1 MRLVLANPHYYS
13 YGKTLVNVL
22 LRRKDFMKYRYFLDR
37 YLKDEKK
44 DTAIY
49 IDGTKTSLAA
59 IKIRF
64 PFFPKFFT
72 YLELFVW
79 MLLNGVNPFKQTVY
93 FDLDELDP
101 KNDVLVDFARAKV
114 GKGGQKEKGVFSGM
128 KVIILTHYYLQP
140 KDIADSFKDLNGV
153 LLVAEN
159 DLTQVPYF
167 KRYFPWVEMV
177 YQLPFT
183 FTSRFQNRT
192 NFLSRANKCFAL
204 GTIAPVDKNNKDF
217 ISFFGT
223 DVLQPMRKTI
233 MEKYGM
239 YPDAL
244 DSVIRQYEDF
254 TFMRHNPNDSVY
266 LKFIKRYAPQ
276 FIQRFFLANQHKK
289 YYAFDVVKKYN
300 SYRMFVVPEENIG
313 LPSTNVF
320 EGMACGT
327 AFFGIDDP
335 MYTNLGLVP
344 GVHYVVYRKDDLE
357 DLVRQIRFYQTEP
370 EKLQEIAR
378 SGQKFVEERF
388 TGEKVAERFWQD
400 LEAMSRAFAAT
411 GQLRPICSFRTQAVA
426 QER

>member
-13 YGKTLVNVL
+13 YGRTLVNAL

-37 YLKDEKK
+37 YLKSEGK

-72 YLELFVW
+72 YLELFIW
-79 MLLNGVNPFKQTVY
+79 MLLNGVNPLKQKVY
-93 FDLDELDP
+93 FDLAKLDP
-101 KNDVLVDFARAKV
+101 TNDVLVDFARAKV
-114 GKGGQKEKGVFSGM
+114 GKEGQREEEVFPGM

-140 KDIADSFKDLNGV
+140 KDIADNFNGLNGV

-159 DLTQVPYF
+159 DLAAVPYF
-167 KRYFPWVEMV
+167 KRYFPWVETV

-183 FTSRFQNRT
+183 FTERFRKQT
-192 NFLSRANKCFAL
+192 EFLSRANKCFAL
-204 GTIAPVDKNNKDF
+204 GTIAPIDKNNKDF
-217 ISFFGT
+217 IDFFGT

-233 MEKYGM
+233 MEKHGM
-239 YPDAL
+239 YPDVL

-254 TFMRHNPNDSVY
+254 TFMRHNPNDSTY
-266 LKFIKRYAPQ
+266 LKFIKRYAPS
-276 FIQRFFLANQHKK
+276 FIQRFVLSNQHKK

-335 MYTNLGLVP
+335 MYTNLGLIP
-344 GVHYVVYRKDDLE
+344 GVHYVPYQKDDLE
-357 DLVRQIRFYQTEP
+357 DLVRQIRHYQAEP
-370 EKLQEIAR
+370 KKLEEIANNGR
-378 SGQKFVEERF
+378 LFVQERF

-400 LEAMSRAFAAT
+400 LVKMQEEFVAT
-411 GQLRPICSFRTQAVA
+411 QKLPQICSFR
-426 QER
+426 RSF